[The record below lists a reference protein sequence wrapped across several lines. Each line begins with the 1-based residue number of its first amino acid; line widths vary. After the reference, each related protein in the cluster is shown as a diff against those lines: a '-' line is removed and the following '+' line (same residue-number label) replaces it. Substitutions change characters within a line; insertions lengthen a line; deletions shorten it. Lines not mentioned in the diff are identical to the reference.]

1 MSVILAE
8 LSLNDI
14 SVIEKFIREKNEIP
28 LQFCKET
35 IQFVVDAVKNSNSA
49 YLVIYWLRGLFQRS
63 FYLSKSGKIISLE
76 FYSNILK
83 SYSIYEYE

>member
-14 SVIEKFIREKNEIP
+14 TVIEKFIREKNEIP
-28 LQFCKET
+28 LQFCKEPN
-35 IQFVVDAVKNSNSA
+35 IQFDIDAVKNSESA

-83 SYSIYEYE
+83 SYSIYE

>member
-14 SVIEKFIREKNEIP
+14 SVIEKFIREKNENP
-28 LQFCKET
+28 MQFYKEPD
-35 IQFVVDAVKNSNSA
+35 IQFVVDAVKNSDSA
-49 YLVIYWLRGLFQRS
+49 YLVVYWLRGLFQRS

-76 FYSNILK
+76 FYSNTLK
-83 SYSIYEYE
+83 SYSIYE

>member
-14 SVIEKFIREKNEIP
+14 TVIEKFIREKNEIP
-28 LQFCKET
+28 LQFYTEPN
-35 IQFVVDAVKNSNSA
+35 IQFDIDAVKKSDSA

-76 FYSNILK
+76 FYSNVLK
-83 SYSIYEYE
+83 SYSIYE

>member
-14 SVIEKFIREKNEIP
+14 SVIEKFIREKNENPI
-28 LQFCKET
+28 QFYKESD
-35 IQFVVDAVKNSNSA
+35 IQFVVDAVKNSDSA
-49 YLVIYWLRGLFQRS
+49 YLVVYWLRGLFQRS

-76 FYSNILK
+76 FYSNTLK
-83 SYSIYEYE
+83 SYSIYE